1 MGGSGIGIKIPA
13 STIDALRT
21 LYKND
26 KIAIVSATQIERM
39 SNPDTKEA
47 TDYFEIYL
55 GALLPQVPIN
65 QQKIIYKLFIEWKM
79 FSDAASDREEETK
92 QKYSNLHNLLK
103 ALKENLTRKEEKK
116 EVLTGSEFEIL
127 IC

>member
-1 MGGSGIGIKIPA
+1 MIEKEDFSDE
-13 STIDALRT
+13 TIEVYKS
-21 LYKND
+21 LYGYD
-26 KIAIVSATQIERM
+26 DSEIVNKFEKLE
-39 SNPDTKEA
+39 KEA

-55 GALLPQVPIN
+55 GALLPQVPIK

-79 FSDAASDREEETK
+79 FSDAALDREEETK